1 MGLDIYSENI
11 LDHFNSPRNF
21 GILENSD
28 TSAKDLNPLCGDEIE
43 MFLRITDGTISELKF
58 SGKGCAISQAAA
70 SILTEAAKGK
80 KVQEVSAMQDYNM
93 YDLLGVQLSPMR
105 AKCALLSLK
114 VLKLAVYNHLSKSS

>member
-11 LDHFNSPRNF
+11 LDNFNSPRNF

-43 MFLRITDGTISELKF
+43 MFLRINDGTVSEIKF
-58 SGKGCAISQAAA
+58 NGKGCAISQATA
-70 SILTEAAKGK
+70 SILTEAMKGK
-80 KVQEVSAMQDYNM
+80 RIEEISAMQEYNI

-114 VLKLAVYNHLSKSS
+114 VLKLAVYNHLSKKS